1 MRCNMV
7 QRVLVYRKSE
17 NGAPSREDF
26 EFLINEVKNT
36 NDIARLEFFIPY
48 NGVHYVS
55 IDTNS
60 DIDELIETYANR
72 VYPV

>member
-7 QRVLVYRKSE
+7 QRILAYRKSE
-17 NGAPSREDF
+17 NGVPSREDF
-26 EFLINEVKNT
+26 EFLLNEVKNT
-36 NDIARLEFFIPY
+36 NDIARLEFFMPY

-60 DIDELIETYANR
+60 DIDELMETYTNR
-72 VYPV
+72 EYPV

>member
-1 MRCNMV
+1 MV

-17 NGAPSREDF
+17 NGVPSREDF

-36 NDIARLEFFIPY
+36 NDIALLEFFIQY

-55 IDTNS
+55 VDKNS
-60 DIDELIETYANR
+60 DINELMKTYENM

>member
-1 MRCNMV
+1 MV

-17 NGAPSREDF
+17 LGVPSRDDF

-36 NDIARLEFFIPY
+36 NDIALLEFFMTY
-48 NGVHYVS
+48 NGVHYVN

-60 DIDELIETYANR
+60 DIDELMETYTNR
-72 VYPV
+72 EYPV

>member
-1 MRCNMV
+1 MV

-17 NGAPSREDF
+17 NGIPSREDF

-36 NDIARLEFFIPY
+36 NDIARLEFFMPY
-48 NGVHYVS
+48 NGVHCVS
-55 IDTNS
+55 IDTNG
-60 DIDELIETYANR
+60 DIDELMETYTNR

>member
-1 MRCNMV
+1 MV

-17 NGAPSREDF
+17 NGTPSREDF

-36 NDIARLEFFIPY
+36 DNIARLEFFIPY
-48 NGVHYVS
+48 NGVHYVN
-55 IDTNS
+55 IDKNRN
-60 DIDELIETYANR
+60 IDELMETYSKR

>member
-1 MRCNMV
+1 MV

-17 NGAPSREDF
+17 NGVPSREDF

-36 NDIARLEFFIPY
+36 NDIALLEFFIQY

-55 IDTNS
+55 VDKNS
-60 DIDELIETYANR
+60 DINELMKTYENR